1 SKCLQR
7 RELGIRDVGRQI
19 MSLSLR
25 LMSNYPEASLLP
37 VECIGDGTADDV
49 MLELFGDDM
58 TCLLELEAKLQ
69 PPETPMEV
77 LVRSDIETGRSTRK
91 RDVSSSYAT
100 LMSKKARE
108 ER

>member
-25 LMSNYPEASLLP
+25 LMSNYPEDSLLP

-49 MLELFGDDM
+49 MLELFGDNM
-58 TCLLELEAKLQ
+58 TRLLELEAALQ
-69 PPETPMEV
+69 PPETPVEI
-77 LVRSDIETGRSTRK
+77 LVRSDTETGRSTRENN
-91 RDVSSSYAT
+91 V
-100 LMSKKARE
+100 KAGPVQDQPE
-108 ER
+108 TEVIS